1 MSNIRIVSD
10 TAHNLPESISR
21 EIPMVEVPFKVR
33 VGEDEYDDNDLNLA
47 DLAKLLERRKGRYP
61 STSAPPPYDFQE
73 IFRASKN
80 FDGVLVITIGSA
92 YSATY
97 DNVLQA
103 VKLFRDQTKSKLPI
117 EVVDSRG
124 GTMNQG
130 FLVMEA
136 NEFLASGCSLLETAG
151 KLRES
156 ADKDKLVF
164 ALRETTYLY
173 RSGRAKRVQHLLA
186 SMLRFKPVLALNS
199 GELALLDRVRGEVK
213 KSYQRVVKEVLER
226 SGGKIDKLAII
237 GGLGTEQGEEYLLG
251 ELLSQLTTQ
260 PGQIIHAKMC
270 PAIMVHVGPHGVG
283 AAWV

>member
-1 MSNIRIVSD
+1 MANIRIVTD
-10 TAHNLPESISR
+10 TAHNLPEDIAR

-33 VGEDEYDDNDLNLA
+33 VGEDEYDDNDLTLA
-47 DLAKLLERRKGRYP
+47 DLARLLERRKGRYP
-61 STSAPPPYDFQE
+61 STSAPPPYDFQQ

-80 FDGVLVITIGSA
+80 FDGVVVITIGSA
-92 YSATY
+92 YSAAC
-97 DNVLQA
+97 NNALQA
-103 VKLFRDQTKSKLPI
+103 VETFRDQTKSKLPI

-136 NEFLASGCSLLETAG
+136 NELLVSGRSLRETAE

-164 ALRETTYLY
+164 ALKETTYLY

-186 SMLRFKPVLALNS
+186 SILRVKPVLALNN
-199 GELALLDRVRGEVK
+199 GELALLDRIRGDIRK
-213 KSYQRVVKEVLER
+213 AYQRVVEEVLTR
-226 SGGKIDKLAII
+226 SNGVIEKLAII
-237 GGLGTEQGEEYLLG
+237 GGLGTEEGEEYLLG
-251 ELLSQLTTQ
+251 EILSRLSVQ
-260 PGQIIHAKMC
+260 PREILHAKMC